1 MKNCA
6 GTVMIFTLRSWT
18 SASIIKYVDPS
29 VDDYCVRAI
38 TTQGDHRGC
47 HHESRCHKPGYIP
60 KRQLLS
66 NPAAIKALEGAL
78 KKTSIYRFADHFC
91 RVRQPF
97 LMLSVPSCASSS
109 VIQCRDTYWIES
121 FNHQLLT
128 YLPKRI
134 HFGNDT
140 FVMRMNL
147 AVLDWVSSGDKKAFI
162 VLTCHCVFRTRMCK
176 ELPQVIGYTLIPG
189 DQIIVHHLVCL
200 FQRLLSLSKTS
211 GTPL

>member
-1 MKNCA
+1 MTFA
-6 GTVMIFTLRSWT
+6 LRLLT

-38 TTQGDHRGC
+38 TQGDHRGC

-60 KRQLLS
+60 MRQLLS

-78 KKTSIYRFADHFC
+78 KKTSIYRFADHYC

-147 AVLDWVSSGDKKAFI
+147 AVLDWVSSGDKKHS
-162 VLTCHCVFRTRMCK
+162 L
-176 ELPQVIGYTLIPG
+176 Y
-189 DQIIVHHLVCL
+189 
-200 FQRLLSLSKTS
+200 LSLCVQNENVQRAATSHRLYLNSRRPDHRAPSRVLVPKTFKFVQDIWM
-211 GTPL
+211 PL